1 MCSRRNRM
9 LGERPRTLMMAL
21 PGFMCGRLI
30 CTRRNLPAQQGRQ
43 HPLPPTVLEPSWST
57 MEGQGRA
64 PHCAHCARLQSA
76 ARRRASVRTWR

>member
-43 HPLPPTVLEPSWST
+43 HPAPPDCAGTKLVDH
-57 MEGQGRA
+57 GRT
-64 PHCAHCARLQSA
+64 R
-76 ARRRASVRTWR
+76 